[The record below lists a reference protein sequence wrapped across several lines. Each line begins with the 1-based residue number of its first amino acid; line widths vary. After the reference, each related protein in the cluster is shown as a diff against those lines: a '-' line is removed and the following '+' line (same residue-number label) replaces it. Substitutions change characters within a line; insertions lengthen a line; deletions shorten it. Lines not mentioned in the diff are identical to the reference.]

1 MTTKIIVYNQSKY
14 IYSIC
19 EIVYETFKSYI
30 NNIEI
35 VNCSDYDM
43 IYNDTT
49 VYLTFY
55 KFNDDIVYP
64 KKYIVYNF
72 EQLTTEK
79 KWSEEYINFLRNALY
94 VIDYSLSNV
103 IWLNSIDINSYF
115 LPFET
120 LNIKIYRSLKKYDKD
135 IDVLFIGSL
144 NDRRKKWLNRLIN
157 LNCQFTIKII
167 TNKFNKDSYDF
178 YARSKILLNIHYYKH
193 NRISE
198 ISRITH
204 ALENNCIV
212 LTENSDDFYYNQ
224 LLNNIVIITNYDSLN
239 NDVIN
244 ILSDYNNIQKN
255 KNDLYTNM
263 LKYKNIDYINSIVEL
278 FKIII
283 S

>member
-1 MTTKIIVYNQSKY
+1 MTRIIIYNQSKY

-19 EIVYETFKSYI
+19 EIVYETFKNYI

-35 VNCSDYDM
+35 VNCSDHDM

-55 KFNDDIVYP
+55 KFNDDIVHP

-115 LPFET
+115 LPFEILDT
-120 LNIKIYRSLKKYDKD
+120 KIYRSLKSYDKD

-144 NDRRKKWLNRLIN
+144 NDRRKKWLNKLIY
-157 LNCQFTIKII
+157 LNSQFTIKII
-167 TNKFNKDSYDF
+167 TNKFYKDSYDF
-178 YARSKILLNIHYYKH
+178 FARSKILLNIHYYEQ

-198 ISRITH
+198 ISRIIH
-204 ALENNCIV
+204 ALENSCIV

-224 LLNNIVIITNYDSLN
+224 LLNGIVTITNYDTLID
-239 NDVIN
+239 DVIN

-263 LKYKNIDYINSIVEL
+263 LEYKNINYINSIVGL

-283 S
+283 A

>member
-1 MTTKIIVYNQSKY
+1 MTTKIIIYNQSKY

-19 EIVYETFKSYI
+19 EIVYETFKNYI
-30 NNIEI
+30 NNIEM
-35 VNCSDYDM
+35 VNCSDHDM
-43 IYNDTT
+43 IYNDDT

-55 KFNDDIVYP
+55 KFNDDIVHP

-79 KWSEEYINFLRNALY
+79 KWSEEYINYLRNALY

-120 LNIKIYRSLKKYDKD
+120 LDTKIYRSLKSCDKD
-135 IDVLFIGSL
+135 IDILFIGSL
-144 NDRRKKWLNRLIN
+144 NDRRKKWLNRLIY
-157 LNCQFTIKII
+157 LNSQLTIKII

-178 YARSKILLNIHYYKH
+178 YTRSKILLNIHYYEQ

-198 ISRITH
+198 ISRIIH
-204 ALENNCIV
+204 ALENSCIV
-212 LTENSDDFYYNQ
+212 LTESSDDFYYNQ
-224 LLNNIVIITNYDSLN
+224 LLNGIVTITNYDTLN
-239 NDVIN
+239 DDVIN

-263 LKYKNIDYINSIVEL
+263 LEYKNIDYINSIVGL

-283 S
+283 G

>member
-1 MTTKIIVYNQSKY
+1 
-14 IYSIC
+14 
-19 EIVYETFKSYI
+19 VYETFKNYI

-35 VNCSDYDM
+35 VNCSDHDM

-55 KFNDDIVYP
+55 KFNDDIVHP

-115 LPFET
+115 LPFEILDT
-120 LNIKIYRSLKKYDKD
+120 KIYRSLKSYDKD

-144 NDRRKKWLNRLIN
+144 NDRRKKWLNKLIY
-157 LNCQFTIKII
+157 LNSQFTIKII

-178 YARSKILLNIHYYKH
+178 FARSKILLNIHYYEQ

-198 ISRITH
+198 ISRIIH
-204 ALENNCIV
+204 ALENSCIV

-224 LLNNIVIITNYDSLN
+224 LLNGIVTITNYDTLID
-239 NDVIN
+239 DVIN

-263 LKYKNIDYINSIVEL
+263 LEYKNINYINSIVGL

-283 S
+283 A

>member
-1 MTTKIIVYNQSKY
+1 MIIYNQSKY

-30 NNIEI
+30 NNIGI
-35 VNCSDYDM
+35 VNCCDHEM
-43 IYNDTT
+43 IYNDNI

-55 KFNDDIVYP
+55 KFNDDVVYP

-79 KWSEEYINFLRNALY
+79 KWSEEYINFLRCASY

-103 IWLNSIDINSYF
+103 VWLNSININSYF

-120 LNIKIYRSLKKYDKD
+120 LDTKIYRSLKRYNKD

-144 NDRRKKWLNRLIN
+144 NDRRKRWLNKLIN
-157 LNCQFTIKII
+157 LNHQFTIKII
-167 TNKFNKDSYDF
+167 TNKFNKDSYEF
-178 YARSKILLNIHYYKH
+178 YARSKILLNIHYYEK
-193 NRISE
+193 NITSE
-198 ISRITH
+198 ISRIIH

-212 LTENSDDFYYNQ
+212 LTEDSDDFYYNQ
-224 LLNNIVIITNYDSLN
+224 LLNGIVTITNYKSF
-239 NDVIN
+239 NDDIIN

-255 KNDLYTNM
+255 KNDVYINM
-263 LKYKNIDYINSIVEL
+263 LKYKNIDYINSIVGL

-283 S
+283 G

>member
-1 MTTKIIVYNQSKY
+1 MIIYNQSKY

-35 VNCSDYDM
+35 VNCCDHEM
-43 IYNDTT
+43 IYNDHI

-55 KFNDDIVYP
+55 KFNDDVVYP

-79 KWSEEYINFLRNALY
+79 KWSEEYINFLRNASY

-103 IWLNSIDINSYF
+103 VWLNSIDINSYF

-120 LNIKIYRSLKKYDKD
+120 LNTKIYRSLKRYNKD

-144 NDRRKKWLNRLIN
+144 NDRRKRWLNKLIN
-157 LNCQFTIKII
+157 LNRQFTIKII
-167 TNKFNKDSYDF
+167 TNKFNKDSYEF
-178 YARSKILLNIHYYKH
+178 YARSKILLNIHYYEK
-193 NRISE
+193 NITSE
-198 ISRITH
+198 ISRIIH

-212 LTENSDDFYYNQ
+212 LTEDSDDFYYNQ
-224 LLNNIVIITNYDSLN
+224 ILNGIVTITNYESF
-239 NDVIN
+239 NDDIIN
-244 ILSDYNNIQKN
+244 ILSDYNNIHKN
-255 KNDLYTNM
+255 KNDVYINM
-263 LKYKNIDYINSIVEL
+263 LKYKNIDYINSIIEL

-283 S
+283 G